1 MHTGSVLLAE
11 DSPGEKRSFFV
22 KYRVLSFILISL
34 FSALIFALSF
44 ALFAVTAPSRGKSGE
59 VLIEIPQGSGL
70 HKIAALLE
78 EGGAIRGQLRF
89 TLLANLLGVARGLK
103 YGEYQFK
110 LPATP
115 LALLKKMARG
125 DVVAFLITFPEG
137 STIFDVAHNIDSAG
151 LCPEQAILRKAT
163 EAQFASRLGIDGAG
177 LEGYL
182 FPETYKFNRGSSP
195 EIILKRMVERFD
207 RLFDRAMVMQA
218 EKHGLSKKDVVIIA
232 SLVEKETA
240 APGEKPLVA
249 AVFLNRLKKGM
260 RLDCD
265 PTVIY
270 SLRLENPAFN
280 ERLTKTHLKKQSP
293 YNTYVN
299 YGLPPGPV
307 CSPGIDSI
315 RAVLNPAPVNYLYF
329 VSKNDGTHFFSETL
343 PEHNAAVNKYQR

>member
-1 MHTGSVLLAE
+1 
-11 DSPGEKRSFFV
+11 V
-22 KYRVLSFILISL
+22 KYRVLSSIVISL
-34 FSALIFALSF
+34 FFALIFALSF
-44 ALFAVTAPSRGKSGE
+44 ALFAVTVPSQGKSGE
-59 VLIEIPQGSGL
+59 VTIAIPRGSGL
-70 HKIAALLE
+70 NKIAALLGE
-78 EGGAIRGQLRF
+78 AGAVRGQLRF
-89 TLLANLLGVARGLK
+89 KLLAKLLGVERDLK
-103 YGEYQFK
+103 FGEYQFK

-137 STIFDVAHNIDSAG
+137 STIFDVAQNIDSAG
-151 LCPEQAILRKAT
+151 LCPGPAILGKAT
-163 EAQFASRLGIDGAG
+163 DAKFSAALGIAGAS

-195 EIILKRMVERFD
+195 EIILKRMVDRFN
-207 RLFDRAMVMQA
+207 RLFDRAMELQE
-218 EKHGLSKKDVVIIA
+218 EKPRLSKKDVVILA

-240 APGEKPLVA
+240 VSREKPMVA
-249 AVFLNRLKKGM
+249 AVFLNRLKKAM

-280 ERLTKTHLKKQSP
+280 ERLTKTHLRKASP
-293 YNTYVN
+293 YNTYIN
-299 YGLPPGPV
+299 YGLPPGPI

-329 VSKNDGTHFFSETL
+329 VSKNDGTHYFSATL
-343 PEHNAAVNKYQR
+343 PEHNVAVNKYQR